1 MGTGTETEIESAAG
15 VSREGGTARL
25 MAEKETIASE
35 GGVEAQTTVAVNM
48 NGAETRTAT
57 AILGRGGNT
66 IEAVVGVGAET
77 ERRGPDMTIGDGVGA
92 GAEIGTG
99 IGIQRGNSDDMGEGD

>member
-1 MGTGTETEIESAAG
+1 M
-15 VSREGGTARL
+15 